1 MRLFVFFFTIFAL
14 FIHSFA
20 WAESAAPRPTASQ
33 GIASM
38 LPMLLAF
45 GVIFYFMLI
54 RPQNKRAKEQQALIN
69 NLQKDD
75 EVITSGGILGKIVKI
90 TEQFIVIA
98 IAENTNI
105 TVQKQMISS
114 CLPKGT
120 LKTI

>member
-1 MRLFVFFFTIFAL
+1 MKLCTSFLFL
-14 FIHSFA
+14 FIHSLA
-20 WAESAAPRPTASQ
+20 YAEGATPTASPNQ

-105 TVQKQMISS
+105 TVQKQMISN

>member
-1 MRLFVFFFTIFAL
+1 MST
-14 FIHSFA
+14 
-20 WAESAAPRPTASQ
+20 PTTSPSQ

-75 EVITSGGILGKIVKI
+75 EIITSGGILGKIVKI